1 MKTPTQ
7 NTCKTSDYSVRNCW
21 LALAFA
27 SGLVAS
33 GFVGSWLV
41 MVLVG
46 LS

>member
-7 NTCKTSDYSVRNCW
+7 IRRKTSDYSVENCW
-21 LALAFA
+21 LALAFG

-33 GFVGSWLV
+33 GFVCSWLV